1 MSPSYWKA
9 GQMIFKWGWGF
20 PTWWSALEE
29 ICIFVLALPRG
40 GRDGEDRMRRYPL
53 NRKQVKRCE
62 ARKHSKVPE
71 KLFQSFGYQI
81 LKTFSE
87 HRMSQ
92 GLGALGA
99 P

>member
-1 MSPSYWKA
+1 MSPSSWKA
-9 GQMIFKWGWGF
+9 GQIIFTWSWGF
-20 PTWWSALEE
+20 PTWWWALEE
-29 ICIFVLALPRG
+29 ICIFVLALPHG
-40 GRDGEDRMRRYPL
+40 GRDGEERMRSYLL
-53 NRKQVKRCE
+53 NRKQVKRYE
-62 ARKHSKVPE
+62 ARKCSKVPE

-87 HRMSQ
+87 HGMSQ